1 MNKPDTNIFF
11 LPTAY
16 LHRVRLASHLGRI
29 LSWWFLLVVP
39 TLGYYLLAQ
48 PCPTPEVIGSYL
60 LLLAAVVP
68 YYELGYM
75 FNDTFTTRREIEPT
89 LRLTEAQS
97 AYFYRHAGLIV
108 GVRMVWVLGLLCLF
122 GYLNAWSCHAL
133 ITIVAT
139 LLLLPVFAI
148 YNRIRGLAAVC
159 FYPVLICWRY
169 LVFLLPA
176 IGQDNF
182 GLCAVLTVLSYPLL
196 ISLERYSMPRH
207 RYGLMAKLLPSESS
221 KQPFRA
227 AYYGILLIALLPLWW
242 HRPMLSLPI
251 VLLALYRL
259 IRYVLTTPKGL
270 TETQTKTQ
278 TKTMKR
284 TTLLFL
290 LCLTQALCTTLGAET
305 MPRVL
310 LTYDSLSNTRFTLGT
325 FTLVQD
331 SDTLALP
338 IEVRHR
344 GASSL
349 QYDKP
354 SYAVKLYDTLGI
366 KLDTALLGMRS
377 DNYWVLDAM
386 AVDKARMRNRVS
398 MDLWLEFS
406 RKPWYQALEPNMLNG
421 YRGKMVEVYVND
433 SAQGIYC
440 LMERVDRK
448 QLKLKKYS
456 EKKGVQ
462 GLMYKSVANNR
473 SVIYYLWNQPDTT
486 LGIWDGWEQKY
497 PDPEDGEPITWSRFY
512 HHIYALTRTTNYAIY
527 PDTAQTYLDM
537 PVYIDYILFCQLLSA
552 RDNVSKNI
560 NVSFYDATTLRA
572 LYTPWDLDHSWGRQ
586 YNSTEELPTAL
597 VAFSNN
603 YLYKRM
609 TTYYHIQDTL
619 EARYAELRKHYFT
632 IEHIDSLFAS
642 YFDLY
647 AATGMDTLEQRLW
660 SGHNDIEFDIAAEQ
674 SYIHNWVVERLA
686 HLDNLY
692 HYTPTGAVTQ
702 TQTPTRTKML
712 HNGHII
718 ILRDDECYD
727 MLGRKLEDDP
737 EYIDSH

>member
-1 MNKPDTNIFF
+1 MNKRDTNIFY
-11 LPTAY
+11 LPAAY

-29 LSWWFLLVVP
+29 VSWWFLLVVP
-39 TLGYYLLAQ
+39 TLGYYLLAL
-48 PCPTPEVIGSYL
+48 PAPTPMTIASYL
-60 LLLAAVVP
+60 VLLLAVVP

-75 FNDTFTTRREIEPT
+75 FNDTFTTRREKEPT

-97 AYFYRHAGLIV
+97 AYFYRHVGLIV
-108 GVRMVWVLGLLCLF
+108 GARMAWVLGLLCLF
-122 GYLNAWSCHAL
+122 GYLNAWSTAAL
-133 ITIVAT
+133 LTILGVV
-139 LLLLPVFAI
+139 LLLPVFCL
-148 YNRIRGLAAVC
+148 YNRLRNLAAVV

-169 LVFLLPA
+169 GVFLLPA
-176 IGQDNF
+176 IGSADF
-182 GLCAVLTVLSYPLL
+182 GVCLFLTTLSYPLE
-196 ISLERYSMPRH
+196 ISLERYSMPRR
-207 RYGLMAKLLPSESS
+207 RYGIMARLLPDEQA
-221 KQPFRA
+221 KQGFRA
-227 AYYGILLIALLPLWW
+227 AYYGILLLALLPLWCYA
-242 HRPMLSLPI
+242 PMLSLPI
-251 VLLALYRL
+251 AVLAIYRL
-259 IRYVLTTPKGL
+259 IRYCLTK
-270 TETQTKTQ
+270 

-284 TTLLFL
+284 LPILFLTLL
-290 LCLTQALCTTLGAET
+290 LCTSLRAEI
-305 MPRVL
+305 MPRVF
-310 LTYDSLSNTRFTLGT
+310 LTYDTLTSTEFTSAT
-325 FTLVQD
+325 WRLVQD
-331 SDTLALP
+331 SDTLMLP
-338 IEVRHR
+338 AQVRHR

-462 GLMYKSVANNR
+462 GLFYKSSANYKTVLYN
-473 SVIYYLWNQPDTT
+473 LWCQPSDTLAT
-486 LGIWDGWEQKY
+486 WDGWEQKY

-512 HHIYALTRTTNYAIY
+512 HHIYALTRSNNATTY

-537 PVYIDYILFCQLLSA
+537 PVYIDYVLFCQLLSA

-560 NVSFYDATTLRA
+560 HVSFYDANTKCA
-572 LYTPWDLDHSWGRQ
+572 LYTPWDLDHAWGRQ
-586 YNSTEELPTAL
+586 YNSAIEPSNTI
-597 VAFSNN
+597 VRFSDN

-609 TTYYHIQDTL
+609 ATYYHIQDTL
-619 EARYAELRKHYFT
+619 AARYAELRKHYFT

-647 AATGMDTLEQRLW
+647 AATGMDTVEQRLW
-660 SGHNDIEFDIAAEQ
+660 SGHNDIEFDILAEQ
-674 SYIHNWVVERLA
+674 DYIHNWVIQRLA
-686 HLDNLY
+686 YLDNLY
-692 HYTPTGAVTQ
+692 HYTPTDITRTQ
-702 TQTPTRTKML
+702 TKTNTKTL
-712 HNGHII
+712 HNGRLI
-718 ILRDDECYD
+718 ILRDDERYD
-727 MLGRKLEDDP
+727 VLGRKLEC
-737 EYIDSH
+737 E